1 MSKSAMFSQ
10 LSKRPWLIAVAI
22 TVLLLLWLFSGG
34 VFKAQETASAD
45 APSPEQEL
53 TSVQVQWLQAE
64 PMQRQHVVQGQIEAW
79 RRVELRAQI
88 SGTVQRLD
96 QDKGSTVKQGQ
107 RLLSLSTDN
116 RPAQVAKGE
125 ADVRQRA
132 ADVSAAE
139 RLRERKLVSANELIR
154 LQSELAKA
162 RAELDLARIEL
173 SNTTINAPF
182 AGIYDQ
188 RMVELGDFL
197 QPGQSLLTLVDIG
210 QLKVSAQIAQQD
222 VTQLKLGQ
230 PVRVELLDG
239 RNLQGELHFIAAA
252 ADPGSRSFRIEVKVD
267 NPEALR
273 LAGASATLHIQ
284 TGETLAHRLSPA
296 LLSLDKAGRH
306 GVKWVNDAQRVEF
319 TPVQLLSVNNQGAWV
334 SGLPEK
340 VALIILGQGFVEAGE
355 EVISQLAEGSR

>member
-1 MSKSAMFSQ
+1 MLSQ
-10 LSKRPWLIAVAI
+10 LSKRPWLIAIAI
-22 TVLLLLWLFSGG
+22 SLALLLWLFSGDM
-34 VFKAQETASAD
+34 FKTQETAGAD
-45 APSPEQEL
+45 NAPAEQGL
-53 TSVQVQWLQAE
+53 TKVQVQWLQAE

-79 RRVELRAQI
+79 RRVELRAQV

-96 QDKGSTVKQGQ
+96 QDKGNPVTQGQ
-107 RLLSLSTDN
+107 RLLSLSADN

-132 ADVSAAE
+132 ADASAAE
-139 RLRERKLVSANELIR
+139 RLRERNLVSANELIR
-154 LQSELAKA
+154 LQSELANA
-162 RAELDLARIEL
+162 RADLDLARIQL
-173 SNTTINAPF
+173 NNTAINAPF

-188 RMVELGDFL
+188 RMVELGDFV
-197 QPGQSLLTLVDIG
+197 QPGQSLLTLVDISR
-210 QLKVSAQIAQQD
+210 LKVSAQIAQQE
-222 VTQLKLGQ
+222 VIQLKLGQ

-319 TPVQLLSVNNQGAWV
+319 TPVQLISVDNQGAWV

-340 VALIILGQGFVEAGE
+340 VALITLGQGFVEAGE
-355 EVISQLAEGSR
+355 EVTSQLAEGSR